1 MGFVECIKKIVSALA
16 LYPGYK
22 EEIERAERQEKEKA
36 LELER
41 RSLISEEEERLA
53 SLFPELDSLPV
64 HIILFAHHPKDTNN
78 YRKLHGQPMKRYVQI
93 RKAKS
98 MMRRKK

>member
-1 MGFVECIKKIVSALA
+1 MGFVECIKKIASALA
-16 LYPGYK
+16 FYPRYK

-41 RSLISEEEERLA
+41 RSLISEEEEQLA
-53 SLFPELDSLPV
+53 SLFPKLDSLPV

-78 YRKLHGQPMKRYVQI
+78 YRKLHGQPMKRYAQI